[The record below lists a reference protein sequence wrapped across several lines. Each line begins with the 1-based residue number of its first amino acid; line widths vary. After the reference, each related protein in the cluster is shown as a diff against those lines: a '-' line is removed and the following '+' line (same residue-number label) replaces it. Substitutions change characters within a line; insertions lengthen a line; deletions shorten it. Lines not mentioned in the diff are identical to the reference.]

1 MNPAQMPMEIAM
13 VVLAELLYGFGYNA
27 AVAVA
32 FRHRLLHVS
41 ISVVIGV
48 LGTLLIPAL
57 VWFDLTMPFWQ
68 SGLLLLACF
77 AASGTPMV
85 LGSMRRT
92 MQKDDKRRRK
102 IGNTAGRIRDEIV
115 MDLNALARD
124 IAEKSK
130 DNTVMQDLPDYVNRI
145 HSLIGSLKTL

>member
-1 MNPAQMPMEIAM
+1 MNADLIPTEIAL
-13 VVLAELLYGFGYNA
+13 VLLVELLFGIGYNA
-27 AVAVA
+27 LVALA

-48 LGTLLIPAL
+48 LGTLLFPAL
-57 VWFDLTMPFWQ
+57 AWFDLSMPFWR

-92 MQKDDKRRRK
+92 MQKDDKKRRK
-102 IGNTAGRIRDEIV
+102 IGNTAGRVRDEVV

-145 HSLIGSLKTL
+145 HRLIGSLKTL

>member
-1 MNPAQMPMEIAM
+1 MNADLFPTEIAL
-13 VVLAELLYGFGYNA
+13 VALAELLFGIGYNA
-27 AVAVA
+27 LVALA

-41 ISVVIGV
+41 VSVVIGV

-57 VWFDLTMPFWQ
+57 AWFDHTMPFWQ

-92 MQKDDKRRRK
+92 MQKDDKKRRK
-102 IGNTAGRIRDEIV
+102 IGNTAGKIRDEIV

-130 DNTVMQDLPDYVNRI
+130 DNTIMQDLPDYVNRI
-145 HSLIGSLKTL
+145 HGLIGSLKSL